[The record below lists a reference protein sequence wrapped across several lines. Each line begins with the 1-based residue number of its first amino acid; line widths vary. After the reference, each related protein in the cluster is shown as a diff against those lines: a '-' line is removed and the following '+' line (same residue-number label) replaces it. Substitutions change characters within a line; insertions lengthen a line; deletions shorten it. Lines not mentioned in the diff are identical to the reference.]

1 MSLDQETLEQLIDG
15 VRRFVRERLVP
26 LEAQVDEKDH
36 IPEDLI
42 QEMAD
47 LGLFGLSIPEEFG
60 GLGLTMTEEVLVA
73 QEIGY
78 TSPAFRSVFGT
89 NVGIGS
95 QGIVIDGT
103 DKQKAE
109 YLPKM
114 ASGELIGSFALT
126 EPDVGS
132 DAGAVRTQAVR
143 DGDHYVISGT
153 KRFITNASR
162 AGVFTLMART
172 GTQEEGGKGV
182 SAFLVDAGLPG
193 ITLGK
198 KKKKMGQK
206 GSHTCDVILD
216 NVHVPADALIGGKE
230 GRGFKTAMKVLNR
243 GRLHIS
249 AVSVGA
255 AQRLIDESLA
265 YATERKQFGTEICNF
280 QLIQAML
287 ADSRTE
293 YYAGKSMV
301 EDAARRRDRG
311 DSIITEAAC
320 CKLFCTEMVGRIADR
335 AVQIHGG
342 SGYISEYCVER
353 FYRDVRLF
361 RLYEGTS
368 QIQQIVIAKNMIAE
382 SRL

>member
-15 VRRFVRERLVP
+15 VRRFVRERLLP
-26 LEAQVDEKDH
+26 LESQVDEEDH

-47 LGLFGLSIPEEFG
+47 LGLFGISIPEEFG
-60 GLGLTMTEEVLVA
+60 GLGLTMTEEVLIA

-172 GTQEEGGKGV
+172 GTPEEGGRGV
-182 SAFLVDAGLPG
+182 SAFLVDASLPG

-198 KKKKMGQK
+198 PDKKMGQK

-216 NVHVPADALIGGKE
+216 NVRVPADALIGGKE

-255 AQRLIDESLA
+255 AQRLIDESLG

-293 YYAGKSMV
+293 HYAGKCMV
-301 EDAARRRDRG
+301 EDAARRHDRG
-311 DSIITEAAC
+311 ERYRYTVARVISVSIAWNASTVMFAC
-320 CKLFCTEMVGRIADR
+320 SGSTR
-335 AVQIHGG
+335 AP
-342 SGYISEYCVER
+342 
-353 FYRDVRLF
+353 VR
-361 RLYEGTS
+361 YS
-368 QIQQIVIAKNMIAE
+368 K
-382 SRL
+382 S

>member
-15 VRRFVRERLVP
+15 VRRFVRERLLP
-26 LEAQVDEKDH
+26 LESQVDEEDH

-47 LGLFGLSIPEEFG
+47 LGLFGISIPEEFG
-60 GLGLTMTEEVLVA
+60 GLGLTMTEEVLIA

-172 GTQEEGGKGV
+172 GTPEEGGRGV
-182 SAFLVDAGLPG
+182 SAFLVDASLPG

-198 KKKKMGQK
+198 PDKKMGQK

-216 NVHVPADALIGGKE
+216 NVRVPADALIGGKE

-255 AQRLIDESLA
+255 AQRLIDESLG

-293 YYAGKSMV
+293 HYAGKCMV
-301 EDAARRRDRG
+301 EDAARRHDRG
-311 DSIITEAAC
+311 EPIITEAAC

-382 SRL
+382 TKL